1 MWNYRIVMICRDFPL
16 LYSVQLDGHADEREQ
31 TALQQ
36 HLRECADCRRRAA
49 QMRSLRADLR
59 ALESPQS
66 PPRGRAK
73 MDLTSQIQAAM
84 RVEARAYERVKR
96 SRADLIDAWRTRLFS
111 QGIGAVVS
119 VGMFVMTLAGVMQP
133 AYRTLAL
140 AQTVRSVILGDEPML
155 NEDMANGIRFKVL
168 IFQPP
173 PPPVFTPTGDLLR
186 LGESL
191 SEDDEIIASVK
202 VGRDGRASINEIV
215 GTPLD
220 PKVKNRFSSAMTQQA
235 SFQRTPRAQATS
247 AEAVVILSKVNIRAS
262 ISS

>member
-1 MWNYRIVMICRDFPL
+1 MICREFPL
-16 LYSVQLDGHADEREQ
+16 LYSAQLDGHAEEREQ
-31 TALQQ
+31 MALQR
-36 HLRECADCRRRAA
+36 HLRECPACRRQAA
-49 QMRSLRADLR
+49 EMRSLGADLR
-59 ALESPQS
+59 TLPVPQ
-66 PPRGRAK
+66 PPLMAGRAK
-73 MDLTSQIQAAM
+73 MDLTSQIQAAL

-96 SRADLIDAWRTRLFS
+96 TRADLIDVWRTRLFS

-119 VGMFVMTLAGVMQP
+119 VAMLVMMLAGVMQP

-140 AQTVRSVILGDEPML
+140 AQTVKSLILGDEPVL
-155 NEDMANGIRFKVL
+155 EESAANNIRFRVL

-173 PPPVFTPTGDLLR
+173 PPPVFAPTGDLLK

-191 SEDDEIIASVK
+191 SEDDEIIATLK
-202 VGRDGRASINEIV
+202 VGRDGRASINEIT

-220 PKVKNRFSSAMTQQA
+220 QTVRNKFSSAMTQQA